1 MKILVVDDEQ
11 EQLDMLAGF
20 LKHQGYEVFTAC
32 NGQTALKIV
41 NDAPVSLVLLDHKM
55 PNMTGDEVLE
65 RIMAINPMI
74 KAIMITAYGEVGT
87 AVRVMQLGARDFLE
101 KPVDLSLLLQKIQ
114 EIESELAV
122 EQDVQEV
129 VEQVSASELPIR
141 MVAKSRA
148 MQEVISMARR
158 VAESPWPVLIRGET
172 GTGKELIARL
182 IHLLSPRRDGP
193 FIEVNCAA
201 IPENLFESELFGHEK
216 GAFTGA
222 VNLRRGRFELAN
234 RGSLFLDEVGEL
246 PLFLQ
251 PKLLRAIQE
260 GRIARVGSEK
270 DINIDIRII
279 SATNRNLK
287 EMASA
292 GKFREDLYYR
302 LNVLEIEI
310 PPLRERKEDIP
321 ALVDFFLSRYAPRPV
336 QVSQETMDRL
346 VKYSYPGNVRELEH
360 VLQRVVTLVRGDVIR
375 PIDLPL
381 ELRNASSEIQGSLVH
396 RLEAIE
402 LQMIRDSLERHN
414 WVQTKAAEALGISER
429 VLRYK
434 MAKYGL
440 KNNMLQNETKN

>member
-1 MKILVVDDEQ
+1 MNILVVDDEQ
-11 EQLDMLAGF
+11 EQLDMLADF

-32 NGQTALKIV
+32 DGQAALKIV
-41 NDAPVSLVLLDHKM
+41 KDSPVSLVLLDHRM
-55 PNMTGDEVLE
+55 PGMTGDEVLE
-65 RIMAINPMI
+65 RIMAINPLI

-129 VEQVSASELPIR
+129 VEQVSESELPIR
-141 MVAKSRA
+141 MVARSRA
-148 MQEVISMARR
+148 MQEVISMVRR

-172 GTGKELIARL
+172 GTGKELIARF
-182 IHLLSPRRDGP
+182 IHLLSPRKGGA
-193 FIEVNCAA
+193 FVEVNCAA

-234 RGSLFLDEVGEL
+234 GGSLFLDEVGEL

-260 GRIARVGSEK
+260 GRITRVGSEK
-270 DINIDIRII
+270 DIKVDIRII

-287 EMASA
+287 EMVEQ
-292 GKFREDLYYR
+292 GRFREDLYYR

-310 PPLRERKEDIP
+310 PALRERKEDIP
-321 ALVDFFLSRYAPRPV
+321 ALVEFFLSRYTARPV
-336 QVSQETMDRL
+336 HISSEAMDLL

-360 VLQRVVTLVRGDVIR
+360 VLQRVVTLSRGGVIKSM
-375 PIDLPL
+375 DLPS
-381 ELRNASSEIQGSLVH
+381 ELRNSPSEIDGPLMQ
-396 RLEAIE
+396 RLDAIE
-402 LQMIRDSLERHN
+402 LKMIRDSLERHN
-414 WVQTKAAEALGISER
+414 WVQTKAADALGISER

-440 KNNMLQNETKN
+440 KK

>member
-1 MKILVVDDEQ
+1 MNILVVDDEQ

-20 LKHQGYEVFTAC
+20 LKHQGYEVVTAC
-32 NGQTALKIV
+32 DGQAALRIV
-41 NDAPVSLVLLDHKM
+41 KDSPVSVVLLDHRM
-55 PNMTGDEVLE
+55 PGMTGDEVLE
-65 RIMAINPMI
+65 RIMAINPLI

-87 AVRVMQLGARDFLE
+87 AVRVMQLGAVDFLE

-114 EIESELAV
+114 EIEGALEV

-129 VEQVSASELPIR
+129 VEQVSESGLPIR
-141 MVAKSRA
+141 MSAKSRA

-158 VAESPWPVLIRGET
+158 VAQSPWPVLIRGET

-182 IHLLSPRRDGP
+182 IHSLSPRSQGP

-222 VNLRRGRFELAN
+222 INQRKGRFELAN
-234 RGSLFLDEVGEL
+234 GGSLFLDEVGEL

-270 DINIDIRII
+270 DMAVDIRIL

-287 EMASA
+287 GMAA
-292 GKFREDLYYR
+292 DGRFREDLYYR

-310 PPLRERKEDIP
+310 PPLRERREDIP
-321 ALVDFFLSRYAPRPV
+321 ALVEFFLSRYASRPV
-336 QVSQETMDRL
+336 QISPEAMDLL

-360 VLQRVVTLVRGDVIR
+360 VLQRVVTMSRGGVIR
-375 PIDLPL
+375 PVDLPA
-381 ELRNASSEIQGSLVH
+381 ELRSTSAEMNGPLVQ
-396 RLEAIE
+396 RLEFME
-402 LQMIRDSLERHN
+402 LQMIRDALERHD
-414 WVQTKAAEALGISER
+414 WVQTRAAEALGISER

-434 MAKYGL
+434 MAKHGI
-440 KNNMLQNETKN
+440 KK

>member
-11 EQLDMLAGF
+11 EQLEMLADF
-20 LKHQGYEVFTAC
+20 LRHQGYDVLTASD
-32 NGQTALKIV
+32 GTSALKIV
-41 NDAPVSLVLLDHKM
+41 QNNSVSLVLLDHKM
-55 PNMTGDEVLE
+55 PGMTGDEVLE
-65 RIMAINPMI
+65 RIVAINPLI

-87 AVRVMQLGARDFLE
+87 AVRVMQLGAMDFLE

-114 EIESELAV
+114 GVEGELAV
-122 EQDVQEV
+122 EQDVQDV
-129 VEQVSASELPIR
+129 VEQVNELELPIR
-141 MVAKSRA
+141 IAARSRA

-182 IHLLSPRRDGP
+182 IHMLSPRSDGP

-234 RGSLFLDEVGEL
+234 GGSLFLDEVGEL

-260 GRIARVGSEK
+260 GRITRVGAEK
-270 DINIDIRII
+270 DVKVDIRII

-287 EMASA
+287 EMAEQ
-292 GKFREDLYYR
+292 GDFREDLYYR
-302 LNVLEIEI
+302 LNVLEIVI
-310 PPLRERKEDIP
+310 PPLRERREDIP
-321 ALVDFFLSRYAPRPV
+321 ALVDFFLSKYSSRPV
-336 QVSQETMDRL
+336 QISSEAMDLL
-346 VKYSYPGNVRELEH
+346 VKYSYAGNVRELEH
-360 VLQRVVTLVRGDVIR
+360 VLQRVVTMSRGGVIR
-375 PIDLPL
+375 SIDLPA
-381 ELRNASSEIQGSLVH
+381 ELRNSSLEMHGSLVQ
-396 RLEAIE
+396 RLEAME
-402 LQMIRDSLERHN
+402 LQMIRNALERCD
-414 WVQTKAAEALGISER
+414 WVQTRAAEALGISER

-434 MAKYGL
+434 MAKYGI
-440 KNNMLQNETKN
+440 KR

>member
-1 MKILVVDDEQ
+1 MNILVVDDEQ

-20 LKHQGYEVFTAC
+20 LKHQGYEVVTAC
-32 NGQTALKIV
+32 DGQAALRIV
-41 NDAPVSLVLLDHKM
+41 KDSPVSLVLLDHRM
-55 PNMTGDEVLE
+55 PGMTGDEVLE
-65 RIMAINPMI
+65 RIMAINPLI

-87 AVRVMQLGARDFLE
+87 AVRVMQLGAVDFLE

-114 EIESELAV
+114 EIEGALEV

-129 VEQVSASELPIR
+129 VEQVSESGLPIR
-141 MVAKSRA
+141 MSAKSRA

-158 VAESPWPVLIRGET
+158 VAQSPWPVLIRGET

-182 IHLLSPRRDGP
+182 IHSLSLRSQGP

-222 VNLRRGRFELAN
+222 INQRKGRFELAN
-234 RGSLFLDEVGEL
+234 GGSLFLDEVGEL

-270 DINIDIRII
+270 DMAVDIRIL

-287 EMASA
+287 GMAA
-292 GKFREDLYYR
+292 DGRFREDLYYR

-310 PPLRERKEDIP
+310 PPLRERREDIP
-321 ALVDFFLSRYAPRPV
+321 ALVEFFLSRYASRPV
-336 QVSQETMDRL
+336 QISPEAMDLL

-360 VLQRVVTLVRGDVIR
+360 VLQRVVTMSRGGVIR
-375 PIDLPL
+375 PVDLPA
-381 ELRNASSEIQGSLVH
+381 ELRSTSAEMNGPLVQ
-396 RLEAIE
+396 RLEFME
-402 LQMIRDSLERHN
+402 LQMIRDALERHD
-414 WVQTKAAEALGISER
+414 WVQTRAAEALGISER

-434 MAKYGL
+434 MAKHGI
-440 KNNMLQNETKN
+440 KK

>member
-1 MKILVVDDEQ
+1 MNILVVDDEQ

-20 LKHQGYEVFTAC
+20 LKRQGYEVFTAC
-32 NGQTALKIV
+32 DGQAALRIV
-41 NDAPVSLVLLDHKM
+41 QNSPVSLALLDHRM
-55 PNMTGDEVLE
+55 PEMTGDEVLE
-65 RIMAINPMI
+65 RIMAINPLI

-87 AVRVMQLGARDFLE
+87 AVRVMRLGARDFLE
-101 KPVDLSLLLQKIQ
+101 KPVNLGLLLQKIQ

-122 EQDVQEV
+122 EQDVQDV
-129 VEQVSASELPIR
+129 VEQVSEAELPIR

-148 MQEVISMARR
+148 MREVISMARR

-182 IHLLSPRRDGP
+182 IHLLSPRGDGP

-222 VNLRRGRFELAN
+222 VNLRRGRFELASG
-234 RGSLFLDEVGEL
+234 GSLFLDEVGEL

-270 DINIDIRII
+270 DISVDIRII

-287 EMASA
+287 EMAVA
-292 GKFREDLYYR
+292 GRFREDLYYR

-310 PPLRERKEDIP
+310 PALRERKEDIP
-321 ALVDFFLSRYAPRPV
+321 ALVEFFLSRYTSRPV
-336 QVSQETMDRL
+336 QVSSEAMDLL

-360 VLQRVVTLVRGDVIR
+360 ILQRVVTLSRGGVIR
-375 PIDLPL
+375 PMDLPS
-381 ELRNASSEIQGSLVH
+381 ELRSSSSEINGSLVQ
-396 RLEAIE
+396 RLEAME
-402 LQMIRDSLERHN
+402 LQMIRNSLERHE
-414 WVQTKAAEALGISER
+414 WVQTRAAEALGISER

-434 MAKYGL
+434 MVKYGIR
-440 KNNMLQNETKN
+440 K

>member
-1 MKILVVDDEQ
+1 MNILVVDDEQ

-20 LKHQGYEVFTAC
+20 LKRQGYEVFTAC
-32 NGQTALKIV
+32 DGQTALKIV
-41 NDAPVSLVLLDHKM
+41 KDSPISLVLLDHRM
-55 PNMTGDEVLE
+55 PEMTGDEVLE
-65 RIMAINPMI
+65 RMMAINPMI

-129 VEQVSASELPIR
+129 VEQVNESELPIR
-141 MVAKSRA
+141 MVARSRA

-234 RGSLFLDEVGEL
+234 GGSLFLDEVGEL

-260 GRIARVGSEK
+260 GRITRVGSEK
-270 DINIDIRII
+270 DIKVDIRII

-287 EMASA
+287 EMAEQ

-310 PPLRERKEDIP
+310 PALRERKEDIP
-321 ALVDFFLSRYAPRPV
+321 ALVEFFLSRYPSRPV
-336 QVSQETMDRL
+336 RISSEAMDLL

-360 VLQRVVTLVRGDVIR
+360 VLQRVVTLSRGSVIK
-375 PIDLPL
+375 PMDLPS
-381 ELRNASSEIQGSLVH
+381 ELRNSSLEINGSLMQ
-396 RLEAIE
+396 RLEAME
-402 LQMIRDSLERHN
+402 LKMIHDSLERHN
-414 WVQTKAAEALGISER
+414 WIQTKAAEALGISER

-440 KNNMLQNETKN
+440 KK